1 MVSYEC
7 IHNQRTVEKIEEGRS
22 PLASRIR
29 PALVTD
35 AESISRVHKRNGMT
49 EFDAQTWRSRWDS
62 YPFAEAFRDI
72 PIGWVLETDTGDVV
86 GTIGNVHMLYEMD
99 GRRFKGAIA
108 ADWAV
113 DAEYRGKALHLITA
127 FFKQKG
133 PALMVNGSASPTA
146 SKVLAG
152 LQIPRIP
159 IPDYSSPCF
168 WAARPG
174 AFAKAALRWRGTP
187 AASFL
192 SYPAGLVLLVRDIL
206 RRSGRG
212 RLKNQVR
219 RLKAFDDRF
228 DGLWQRIA
236 AGPSRLRAVRT
247 RAVLD
252 WRFRNDLDTGRGV
265 LLVAESGGNASGYVV
280 LLRRP
285 GSDLGMSLY
294 DVADFQAAGDDPD
307 VYRDLLLAAVQ
318 LARDEGVDAVKLMT
332 GTPAKRIPA
341 MALQPYT
348 YQLPFWQLYYRA
360 VPELKPALVSA
371 NVWDFSLFETY

>member
-1 MVSYEC
+1 MAEF
-7 IHNQRTVEKIEEGRS
+7 
-22 PLASRIR
+22 
-29 PALVTD
+29 D
-35 AESISRVHKRNGMT
+35 AES
-49 EFDAQTWRSRWDS
+49 WRSRWES
-62 YPFAEAFRDI
+62 YPFAEAYRDI
-72 PIGWVLETDTGDVV
+72 PIGWVLETDTGEVV
-86 GTIGNVHMLYEMD
+86 GTIGNVQMLYEMG

-113 DAEYRGKALHLITA
+113 DAEYRGKALHLVTA

-168 WAARPG
+168 WAARPA
-174 AFAKAALRWRGTP
+174 AFAKAALSRRGTP

-212 RLKNQVR
+212 RLSGPVR
-219 RLKAFDDRF
+219 RLGAFDDRF
-228 DGLWQRIA
+228 DSLWERIA
-236 AGPSRLRAVRT
+236 AGPARLRAVRT

-252 WRFRNDLDTGRGV
+252 WKYASDVEGGRAAV
-265 LLVAESGGNASGYVV
+265 LASESGGKLSGYIV
-280 LLRRP
+280 LMRRP
-285 GSDLGMSLY
+285 GSDLGMGLY
-294 DVADFQAAGDDPD
+294 DVGDFQVAGDDPA

-318 LARDEGVDAVKLMT
+318 LAREEGMDAVKLMT
-332 GTPAKRIPA
+332 GTPAKRLPA
-341 MALQPYT
+341 RALQPYS

-360 VPELKPALVSA
+360 SPELKPALASPDA
-371 NVWDFSLFETY
+371 WDFSLFDTY